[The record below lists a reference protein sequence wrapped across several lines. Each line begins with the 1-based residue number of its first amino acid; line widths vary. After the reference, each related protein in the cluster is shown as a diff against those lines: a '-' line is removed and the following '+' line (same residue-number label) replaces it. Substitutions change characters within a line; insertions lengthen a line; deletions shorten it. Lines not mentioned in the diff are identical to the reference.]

1 MGIERGYNSPRR
13 KCGRVVDCTG
23 LENRRL
29 ERVREFESHRFRQN
43 PLFQAGFKT
52 VKTPTTSLSLK
63 AKNNCQIVALV
74 FRRAIHC
81 AIPNQSPEPSLPQ
94 KYEAHLGDANFA
106 VRFEQRVLLRPI
118 A

>member
-43 PLFQAGFKT
+43 PLCHAGFKP

-63 AKNNCQIVALV
+63 AKNNCQTVASV

-81 AIPNQSPEPSLPQ
+81 AIPNQSPAPSLPQ
-94 KYEAHLGDANFA
+94 KYEAHLGDASFV
-106 VRFEQRVLLRPI
+106 VRFEQRVLLRPSV
-118 A
+118 